1 MQVKTE
7 KNVKA
12 CAGSGIDAAEQVSQ
26 TASLLATFEK
36 QDVSFMQQGRPK
48 TVKGRSFKVDY
59 WPSRCQKT
67 MERCRNLGIE
77 QHEKLQRYLRA
88 LRADGKPDVDQESTL
103 TRFFYVQAHVGNIQV
118 HAEGPN
124 RMLDF
129 QVINPDPFL
138 DELAQLFAVD
148 RAALASE
155 TYTKT
160 RKNVSNAIE
169 EWGFKPA
176 PTKAEESRP
185 NWYAGYHGI
194 RHFVA
199 V

>member
-7 KNVKA
+7 NDVKA
-12 CAGSGIDAAEQVSQ
+12 CAHSGIDAA
-26 TASLLATFEK
+26 ASLLATFEK
-36 QDVSFMQQGRPK
+36 QEVSFMQQGRPN
-48 TVKGRSFKVDY
+48 TDKGCIARSFKDDY
-59 WPSRCQKT
+59 WPGTCQKT
-67 MERCRNLGIE
+67 VERCRNLGIE
-77 QHEKLQRYLRA
+77 QHEKLQWYLRA
-88 LRADGKPDVDQESTL
+88 LRADGKPGHVGQKPAL

-118 HAEGPN
+118 HAEGPD

-148 RAALASE
+148 RAALASK

-160 RKNVSNAIE
+160 RKNVSKAIE

-176 PTKAEESRP
+176 ATEAEKFRP
-185 NWYAGYHGI
+185 KWYAGYHGI